1 MCHRWEFDVRRLQA
15 HNQALPVF
23 VHQDASIHQL
33 PAVAKNMGLSEGMT
47 WDDVREELQRSCS
60 IADRQVC
67 RGRTVHI
74 RTNWCIWHDM
84 DKDIIVRTV

>member
-1 MCHRWEFDVRRLQA
+1 MCHRWEFDVRRLQT

-47 WDDVREELQRSCS
+47 WDDVREELGVRAASLTGRSAEAGQFIFVQIGVFGTTWTRIS
-60 IADRQVC
+60 
-67 RGRTVHI
+67 
-74 RTNWCIWHDM
+74 
-84 DKDIIVRTV
+84 

>member
-1 MCHRWEFDVRRLQA
+1 MQA

-23 VHQDASIHQL
+23 VHQDASIHEL

-47 WDDVREELQRSCS
+47 SDDVRAELQPSCS
-60 IADRQVC
+60 IADTLVC
-67 RGRTVHI
+67 PGRNI
-74 RTNWCIWHDM
+74 QFRIKWCIWHDM